1 MRPYRTTA
9 FSTVPMKYPHSV
21 YVLVLSGSSEQA
33 HDIASRSYPSCE
45 VISLL
50 KRELREGGWKRQLQ
64 QLRKLKGEAFLVF
77 TESIENLQ
85 EPLLLKLTIMLH
97 RCKETVI
104 ADSRG
109 RVQVFD
115 HWWMWE
121 LLPEAVLSIAADIC
135 IFLLSWVTLQVLR
148 LGVKARQDLTE
159 PTGLDVAFLY
169 PFPMD
174 GVQSGGAMSHV
185 AGFLSGLARCSARCE
200 IFSGRPLPIS
210 SLPVHELR
218 NRRRLYLFRE
228 SLALSYNLR
237 FASKV
242 EKELAGRVPSFI
254 YQRHGRYV
262 VAGALLSRRLRRP
275 LVLEYNGSEV
285 WISKHWDPAK
295 FLPWLRICEEISLA
309 AAALITVV
317 SDALRQE
324 LIERGVPE
332 EKILVNPNG
341 VDPDLFHADCGGNE
355 MRRQLGFAPG
365 QVVVGFIGSFSYWH
379 GIGVLQEAIR
389 ALLRQQESGRL
400 LPELRFV
407 LIGDG
412 PLGPEIR
419 EALGPYSGR
428 GWVVFTGQVP
438 HEQAPQYLDAADI
451 LVSPHVPM
459 SDGSPFF
466 GSPTKLFEYM
476 AMRKAIVASNLDQL
490 SKVLTHQQTA
500 WLVKPGSA
508 AELAHAIRV
517 LAADADMRSYLGSN
531 AREAALSNHTW
542 QQNAARVL
550 SRFAQMEP
558 SPAALARSVSIRE

>member
-1 MRPYRTTA
+1 
-9 FSTVPMKYPHSV
+9 MKYPHSV
-21 YVLVLSGSSEQA
+21 YVLILSGNSEQA
-33 HDIASRSYPSCE
+33 QDIASRSYPSCE

-50 KRELREGGWKRQLQ
+50 KRELRESSWKRQLQ

-77 TESIENLQ
+77 AESIEDLQ

-115 HWWMWE
+115 RWGAWKI
-121 LLPEAVLSIAADIC
+121 LPEAALSIAADSC
-135 IFLLSWVTLQVLR
+135 IFLLSWMALQILR
-148 LGVKARQDLTE
+148 LRVKVPQDLAE
-159 PTGLDVAFLY
+159 PAALDVAYLY
-169 PFPMD
+169 PFSMD
-174 GVQSGGAMSHV
+174 GAQSGGALSHV

-210 SLPVHELR
+210 SFPVHEV
-218 NRRRLYLFRE
+218 RLDKRFYVFRE
-228 SLALSYNLR
+228 SLALSYNLQ

-254 YQRHGRYV
+254 YQRHGRYLV
-262 VAGALLSRRLRRP
+262 SGALLSRRLRRP

-285 WISKHWDPAK
+285 WISKHWDPAR

-309 AAALITVV
+309 AATLITVV

-324 LIERGVPE
+324 LIERGIPA

-341 VDPDLFHADCGGNE
+341 VDTDRFHPGCGGSE
-355 MRRQLGFAPG
+355 IRRQLEFQPDH
-365 QVVVGFIGSFSYWH
+365 VVVGFIGSFSYWH
-379 GIGVLQEAIR
+379 GIGVLQEAIQV
-389 ALLRQQESGRL
+389 LLREQESGGL
-400 LPELRFV
+400 LPQLRFLLV
-407 LIGDG
+407 GDG
-412 PLGPEIR
+412 PLSPEIR
-419 EALGPYSGR
+419 GALEPYSRR
-428 GWVVFTGQVP
+428 GWVVFPGQVP
-438 HEQAPQYLDAADI
+438 HEQAPRYLDAADI

-459 SDGSPFF
+459 PDGSPFF

-490 SKVLTHQQTA
+490 AQVLTHQQTA
-500 WLVKPGSA
+500 WLAKPGSA
-508 AELAHAIRV
+508 AGLVHAIRL
-517 LAADADMRSYLGSN
+517 LATNAEMRSYLGNN
-531 AREAALSNHTW
+531 ARETALSNHTW

-550 SRFAQMEP
+550 SRFAQEESS
-558 SPAALARSVSIRE
+558 SPMTWARGVSITE